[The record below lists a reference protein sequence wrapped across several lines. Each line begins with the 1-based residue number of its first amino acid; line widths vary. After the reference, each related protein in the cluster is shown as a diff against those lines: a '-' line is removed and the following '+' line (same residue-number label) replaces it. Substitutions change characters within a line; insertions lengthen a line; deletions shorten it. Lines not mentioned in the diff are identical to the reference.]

1 MTPHVHYTV
10 TPELNA
16 DDLHALAQVLH
27 ACVEHNASVGF
38 VQPFSLEAAAAF
50 WQGQA
55 ASVAAGERI
64 LLLARAQGRV
74 VGTVQLVPAGMPNGR
89 HRAEVAKL
97 LVHPDARRQGIA
109 RSLMV
114 QVEQEARARGKR
126 LLVLDTRSGD
136 AAEQLYLSLGY
147 RVSGQIPDYVLS
159 PCGHGPEPVW
169 ESTTVMFKALA
180 DNV

>member
-1 MTPHVHYTV
+1 MTADLHYTV
-10 TPELNA
+10 TPVLPA
-16 DDLHALAQVLH
+16 DDLPALAQLLH

-64 LLLARAQGRV
+64 LLLARDRGRV
-74 VGTVQLVPAGMPNGR
+74 VGTVQLIPAGMPNGR

-109 RSLMV
+109 RALMV
-114 QVEQEARARGKR
+114 QVEQEARARGMR

-136 AAEQLYLSLGY
+136 VAEQLYLSLGY
-147 RVSGQIPDYVLS
+147 HISGQIPDYVLS
-159 PCGHGPEPVW
+159 PRSQGAAPVW
-169 ESTTVMFKALA
+169 EPTTVMFKALA
-180 DNV
+180 E

>member
-1 MTPHVHYTV
+1 MTDYLHYTV

-16 DDLHALAQVLH
+16 DDLQGLAQVLH
-27 ACVEHNASVGF
+27 ACVAHNASVGF

-74 VGTVQLVPAGMPNGR
+74 VGTVQLIPAGMPNGR

-109 RSLMV
+109 RSLME
-114 QVEQEARARGKR
+114 QVEQEARSRGKR

-136 AAEQLYLSLGY
+136 VAEQLYLSLGY
-147 RVSGQIPDYVLS
+147 QISGQIPDYVLS
-159 PCGHGPEPVW
+159 PSSHGSAPVW
-169 ESTTVMFKALA
+169 EPTTVMFKAIA
-180 DNV
+180 A

>member
-1 MTPHVHYTV
+1 MTADLHYTV
-10 TPELNA
+10 TPALHA
-16 DDLHALAQVLH
+16 DDLPALAQLLH

-38 VQPFSLEAAAAF
+38 VQPFSLEAATAF

-64 LLLARAQGRV
+64 LLLARARGRV
-74 VGTVQLVPAGMPNGR
+74 VGTVQLIPAGMPNGQ

-109 RSLMV
+109 RALMV

-136 AAEQLYLSLGY
+136 VAEQLYLSLGY
-147 RVSGQIPDYVLS
+147 HISGQIPDYVLS
-159 PCGHGPEPVW
+159 PRSRGPEPVW
-169 ESTTVMFKALA
+169 EPTTVMFKALA
-180 DNV
+180 G